1 MLSTHPVHLA
11 DMFDDLV
18 GSLGFENNGWKMRT
32 QIWVVA
38 NEKVGGLF
46 DIVSRKRLV
55 ICRLGKAMKN
65 LLL

>member
-32 QIWVVA
+32 QI
-38 NEKVGGLF
+38 
-46 DIVSRKRLV
+46 
-55 ICRLGKAMKN
+55 
-65 LLL
+65 